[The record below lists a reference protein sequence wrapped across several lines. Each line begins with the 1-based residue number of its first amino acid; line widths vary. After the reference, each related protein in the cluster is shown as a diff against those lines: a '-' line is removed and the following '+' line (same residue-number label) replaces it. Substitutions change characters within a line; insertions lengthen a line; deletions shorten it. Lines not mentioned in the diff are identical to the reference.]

1 MSELNPVAI
10 EKTILEILNE
20 ISQSIVEGRDALANA
35 LAAKR
40 AFEQAEARAYMAY
53 TGPAH
58 AKKYAAVL
66 ATEQEAIDRDAA
78 EVAYRFIERKA
89 RALDKKLDGFR
100 SLGAFVRQVYENA
113 GRGEW

>member
-1 MSELNPVAI
+1 MSELNPVVV

-20 ISQSIVEGRDALANA
+20 ISESPIECRDALANA

-53 TGPAH
+53 EGPAH
-58 AKKYAAVL
+58 AKKYAAIL
-66 ATEQEAIDRDAA
+66 ATEQEAIARDAA
-78 EVAYRFIERKA
+78 EVAHRFIERKS

-100 SLGAFVRQVYENA
+100 SLGTYVRQVYENA